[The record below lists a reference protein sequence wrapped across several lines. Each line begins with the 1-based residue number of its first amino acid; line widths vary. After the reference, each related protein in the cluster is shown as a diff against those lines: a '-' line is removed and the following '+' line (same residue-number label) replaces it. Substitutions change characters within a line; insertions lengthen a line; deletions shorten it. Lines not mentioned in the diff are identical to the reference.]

1 MYVYGI
7 GPQLFKV
14 YYKNGLGAPTAVAA
28 EDESTAFKSGI
39 AYYRFTSGADEN
51 LDFLPTSEVIDHI
64 EYIGENK

>member
-28 EDESTAFKSGI
+28 EDEATAFKSGI

-51 LDFLPTSEVIDHI
+51 LDFLPT
-64 EYIGENK
+64 